1 MNRKSTAL
9 IVIVIL
15 NILVISNAGCFE
27 SDNPPVLG
35 DYAKHYLQDSK
46 YTRLIIE
53 IDYVDGYAPSSVALD
68 TLESRINSY
77 CDKQEV
83 LILQKRFTTSKS
95 SYSEDDIRNLED
107 EQRNYHKKG
116 SDVVAYVL
124 YLNGAYQKDD
134 DVLGVAYGP
143 SSVAIFKEKIDG
155 ISIPFWATSFVDHT
169 DYEKSVL
176 VHEFGHLLA
185 LVNIGYESQRN
196 HESSYTHHCVHDDC
210 VMYHSVETVS
220 IITLIT
226 QEDPKPPSDFYID
239 CRDDLSRLKSGAY

>member
-1 MNRKSTAL
+1 MNRKSKTVL
-9 IVIVIL
+9 IIIL
-15 NILVISNAGCFE
+15 LHIIVISNAGCFE

-46 YTRLIIE
+46 YTRLIVE
-53 IDYVDGYAPSSVALD
+53 IDYVDGYAPSNVALD
-68 TLESRINSY
+68 TLESRIKSY
-77 CDKQEV
+77 CDKEEV
-83 LILQKRFTTSKS
+83 LILQKRFSTSKS
-95 SYSEDDIRNLED
+95 SYSEDDIKNLED
-107 EQRNYHKKG
+107 EQRDYHNKG

-134 DVLGVAYGP
+134 DVLGLAYGP
-143 SSVAIFKEKIDG
+143 SSIAIFKEKIDS
-155 ISIPFWATSFVDHT
+155 INIPFWATSLVDHT

-185 LVNIGYESQRN
+185 LVNIGYESEIN

-226 QEDPKPPSDFYID
+226 QDEPIPPSDFCTD
-239 CRDDLSRLKSGAY
+239 CRDDLSKLKSGVY

>member
-1 MNRKSTAL
+1 MNRKSKTVL
-9 IVIVIL
+9 IIVIL
-15 NILVISNAGCFE
+15 QIMVISNAGCFE
-27 SDNPPVLG
+27 SDNPSVLG
-35 DYAKHYLQDSK
+35 DYAKHYLQNTK

-53 IDYVDGYAPSSVALD
+53 IDYVDGYAPSSMALD

-107 EQRNYHKKG
+107 EQRNYDKKD

-124 YLNGAYQKDD
+124 YLNGAFQKDD

-143 SSVAIFKEKIDG
+143 SSIAIFKEKIDS
-155 ISIPFWATSFVDHT
+155 ISIPFWATNLVDQT

-185 LVNIGYESQRN
+185 LVNIGYRSERN
-196 HESSYTHHCVHDDC
+196 HESSYTHHCVHDEC

-220 IITLIT
+220 IKTLIT

-239 CRDDLSRLKSGAY
+239 CRDDLNKLKSDVY